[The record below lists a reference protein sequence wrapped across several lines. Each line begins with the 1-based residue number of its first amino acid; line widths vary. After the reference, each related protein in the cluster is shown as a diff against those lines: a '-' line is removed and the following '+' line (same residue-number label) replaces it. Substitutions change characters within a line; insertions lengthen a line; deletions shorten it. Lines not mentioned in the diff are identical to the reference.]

1 MGTIGMDT
9 CLSWGVIGL
18 LLAVFGSACDPSASA
33 PFVPRPD
40 APVSPWSAYGGD
52 EGGQRHSPLSEIT
65 RDNVN
70 RLAVAWE
77 YHTGD
82 LSDGTGDIP
91 STSAFQA
98 TPIMVDQTL
107 YFCTPFNRVI
117 ALDPETG
124 QERWT
129 YDPRTDLSG
138 QYANQL
144 VCRGVSSWLDADRP
158 AGSACR
164 RRIFTATNDARLIAL
179 DATTGAPCADF
190 GDQGIVDLNPGV
202 GDILWRGEY
211 QVTSPPAVVHDL
223 VIVGSAVADN
233 VRVNP
238 PSGVVRAWDA
248 RTGALRWS
256 WDLAPPDFVPSPDNT
271 GSAGYALG
279 TPNVWAPMSVDTRRD
294 LVFVPTGNPS
304 PDYFRGGSNLD
315 YYGSAV
321 VALRA
326 STGQVVWHY
335 QTVHRDLWDFDVPA
349 QPALISLRRGGQA
362 VPALVQAT
370 KMGFV
375 FVLHRETGQ
384 PLFEIEERP
393 VPQGRVPGERL
404 SPTQPFPL
412 KPPPLV
418 GLDLRPEQAWGL
430 TRLDRVVCRDKLKA
444 LRWEGMY
451 TPPSRE
457 GTLMYPGNAGGSN
470 WGSVAFDPERQLLIA
485 NTEDVPWMVRLFAAE
500 DYERE
505 RAARPGVEIAP
516 QRGTPYG
523 LHREVLLSPLGLL
536 CNPPPWGSLAA
547 VDLVSGELRWQEP
560 LGIAR
565 LGPLVLEGLPNAGGP
580 LVTGSGLV
588 FIGATFDNSLRAFD
602 LETGEE
608 VWQAD
613 LPAGGQATPM
623 TYRARTGGK
632 QYIVIAA
639 GGYGRVDLPG
649 NLGDALVAFALE

>member
-9 CLSWGVIGL
+9 CLNWGVVGL
-18 LLAVFGSACDPSASA
+18 LLAIFGSACDPSADA

-40 APVSPWSAYGGD
+40 APASSWSAYGGD
-52 EGGQRHSPLSEIT
+52 EGGQRHSPLTEIS

-70 RLAVAWE
+70 RLAIAWE

-179 DATTGAPCADF
+179 DAATGAPCADF
-190 GDQGIVDLNPGV
+190 GDQGVVDLNPGV
-202 GDILWRGEY
+202 GDIRWRGEY

-335 QTVHRDLWDFDVPA
+335 QTVRRDLWDFDVPA
-349 QPALISLRRGGQA
+349 QPALVSLRRGGQA

-375 FVLHRETGQ
+375 FVLQRETGQ

-485 NTEDVPWMVRLFAAE
+485 NTQDMPFMVRLFAAE

-505 RAARPGVEIAP
+505 RAAHPGVEIAP
-516 QRGTPYG
+516 QRGMPYG
-523 LHREVLLSPLGLL
+523 LHREVPLSPLGLP

-547 VDLVSGELRWQEP
+547 VDLASGELRWQEP
-560 LGIAR
+560 LGLAQ
-565 LGPLVLEGLPNAGGP
+565 LGPLALEGLPNAGGP
-580 LVTGSGLV
+580 LVTASGLI

-608 VWQAD
+608 VWRAD

>member
-1 MGTIGMDT
+1 MDT
-9 CLSWGVIGL
+9 CLSWGVVSVL
-18 LLAVFGSACDPSASA
+18 LMIFGSACDPSAST
-33 PFVPRPD
+33 PFTPRPD
-40 APVSPWSAYGGD
+40 APASHWSAYGGD
-52 EGGQRHSPLSEIT
+52 EGGQRYSPLTEIT
-65 RDNVN
+65 RDNVD

-82 LSDGTGDIP
+82 LSDGKGDIP

-129 YDPRTDLSG
+129 YDPHTDLSG
-138 QYANQL
+138 EYANQL
-144 VCRGVSSWLDADRP
+144 VCRGVSSWLDTDRP
-158 AGSACR
+158 DGSACR

-179 DATTGAPCADF
+179 DAATGTPCADF
-190 GDQGIVDLNPGV
+190 GNTGVVDLNPGV
-202 GDILWRGEY
+202 GDIRWLGEY

-233 VRVNP
+233 VRINP
-238 PSGVVRAWDA
+238 PSGVVRAYDT
-248 RTGALRWS
+248 RTGELRWS
-256 WDLAPPDFVPSPDNT
+256 WDLAPPDFVPSQDNT

-279 TPNVWAPMSVDTRRD
+279 TPNVWAPMSVDAARD

-304 PDYFRGGSNLD
+304 PDYYRGDSNLD
-315 YYGSAV
+315 YYGSSV

-326 STGQVVWHY
+326 STGRVVWHY

-349 QPALISLRRGGQA
+349 QPALVNLRRGGQSI
-362 VPALVQAT
+362 PALVQAT
-370 KMGFV
+370 KMGFM

-384 PLFEIEERP
+384 PLFEVEERP
-393 VPQGRVPGERL
+393 VPQGQVPGERL

-430 TRLDRVVCRDKLKA
+430 TPWDRGVCRDKLEA

-500 DYERE
+500 YYERE
-505 RAARPGVEIAP
+505 RAAHPGVEIAP
-516 QRGTPYG
+516 QHGTPYG
-523 LHREVLLSPLGLL
+523 LHREVLLSPLRLP

-565 LGPLVLEGLPNAGGP
+565 LGPLPLPLEGMPNVGGP
-580 LVTGSGLV
+580 LVTRSGLV
-588 FIGATFDNSLRAFD
+588 FIGATFDNYLRAFD

-608 VWQAD
+608 LWRAS

-623 TYRARTGGK
+623 TYRSRAGGK

-639 GGYGRVDLPG
+639 GGYGQIDLPG

>member
-9 CLSWGVIGL
+9 RLIWGVVGL
-18 LLAVFGSACDPSASA
+18 LLAIFGSACDPSADA

-40 APVSPWSAYGGD
+40 APTSPWSAYGGD

-65 RDNVN
+65 RDNVS
-70 RLAVAWE
+70 RLAIAWE

-82 LSDGTGDIP
+82 LSDGKGDIP

-124 QERWT
+124 QERWA

-179 DATTGAPCADF
+179 DAATGTPCADF
-190 GDQGIVDLNPGV
+190 GNQGIVDLNPGV

-349 QPALISLRRGGQA
+349 QPALVNLRRAGHA

-375 FVLHRETGQ
+375 FVLQRETGQ

-470 WGSVAFDPERQLLIA
+470 WGSVAFDPERQLLVA
-485 NTEDVPWMVRLFAAE
+485 NTQDMPFMVRLFAAE

-516 QRGTPYG
+516 QRGMPYG
-523 LHREVLLSPLGLL
+523 LHREVPLSPLGLP

-547 VDLVSGELRWQEP
+547 VDLASGELRWQEP
-560 LGIAR
+560 LGIAQ
-565 LGPLVLEGLPNAGGP
+565 LGPLMLEGLPNAGGP
-580 LVTGSGLV
+580 LVTGSGLI

-608 VWQAD
+608 VWRAD

-623 TYRARTGGK
+623 TYRSRTGGK

>member
-9 CLSWGVIGL
+9 CWSWSVVGL
-18 LLAVFGSACDPSASA
+18 LLAIFGSACDPSASA

-40 APVSPWSAYGGD
+40 APVSHWTAYGGD

-179 DATTGAPCADF
+179 DAATGTPCADF
-190 GDQGIVDLNPGV
+190 GDQGVVDLNPGV

-349 QPALISLRRGGQA
+349 QPALISLRRGGHA

-505 RAARPGVEIAP
+505 RAAHPGVEIAP
-516 QRGTPYG
+516 QRGMPYG

-565 LGPLVLEGLPNAGGP
+565 LGPLTLEGLPNAGGP

-602 LETGEE
+602 LETGKE
-608 VWQAD
+608 VWRAD

>member
-1 MGTIGMDT
+1 MDT
-9 CLSWGVIGL
+9 RLIWGVVGL
-18 LLAVFGSACDPSASA
+18 LLAIFGSACDPSADA

-40 APVSPWSAYGGD
+40 APASPWSAYGGD

-65 RDNVN
+65 RDNVS
-70 RLAVAWE
+70 RLAIAWE

-82 LSDGTGDIP
+82 LSDGKGDIP

-124 QERWT
+124 QERWA

-179 DATTGAPCADF
+179 DAATGTPCADF
-190 GDQGIVDLNPGV
+190 GNQGIVDLNPGV

-349 QPALISLRRGGQA
+349 QPALVNLRRAGHA

-375 FVLHRETGQ
+375 FVLQRETGQ

-470 WGSVAFDPERQLLIA
+470 WGSVAFDPERQLLVA
-485 NTEDVPWMVRLFAAE
+485 NTQDMPFMVRLFAAE

-516 QRGTPYG
+516 QRGMPYG
-523 LHREVLLSPLGLL
+523 LHREVPLSPLGLP

-565 LGPLVLEGLPNAGGP
+565 LGPLTLEGLPNAGGP
-580 LVTGSGLV
+580 LVTDSGLI

-608 VWQAD
+608 VWRAD

>member
-1 MGTIGMDT
+1 MDT
-9 CLSWGVIGL
+9 CLSWSVVGVL
-18 LLAVFGSACDPSASA
+18 LVTLISACDTSYPA
-33 PFVPRPD
+33 PFTPSPD
-40 APVSPWSAYGGD
+40 APASQWSAYGGD
-52 EGGQRHSPLSEIT
+52 GGGQRYSPLADIT

-70 RLAVAWE
+70 RLAIAWE

-82 LSDGTGDIP
+82 LSDGKGRIS

-124 QERWT
+124 QQRWA
-129 YDPRTDLSG
+129 YDPHTDLSEE
-138 QYANQL
+138 YANQL
-144 VCRGVSSWLDADRP
+144 VCRGVSSWLDADRQ
-158 AGSACR
+158 AGAACR

-179 DATTGAPCADF
+179 DAATGTPCVDF
-190 GDQGIVDLNPGV
+190 GNSGIVDLNPGV
-202 GDILWRGEY
+202 GEILWRGEY
-211 QVTSPPAVVHDL
+211 QVTSPPTIVHDL

-233 VRVNP
+233 VRINP
-238 PSGVVRAWDA
+238 PSGVVRAYDT
-248 RTGALRWS
+248 RTGELRWS
-256 WDLAPPDFVPSPDNT
+256 WDLAPPDFVPSQDNT

-279 TPNVWAPMSVDTRRD
+279 TPNVWAPMSVDATRD

-304 PDYFRGGSNLD
+304 PDYYRGDSNLD
-315 YYGSAV
+315 YYGSSV

-326 STGQVVWHY
+326 STGRVVWHY

-349 QPALISLRRGGQA
+349 QPALVNLRRGGQSI
-362 VPALVQAT
+362 PALVQAT
-370 KMGFV
+370 KMGFM

-384 PLFEIEERP
+384 PLFEVEERP
-393 VPQGRVPGERL
+393 VPQGQVPGERL

-430 TRLDRVVCRDKLKA
+430 TPWDRGVCRDKLEA

-505 RAARPGVEIAP
+505 RAAHPGVEIAP
-516 QRGTPYG
+516 QHGMPYG
-523 LHREVLLSPLGLL
+523 LHREVLLSPLGLP

-565 LGPLVLEGLPNAGGP
+565 LGPLPLPLEGMPNVGGP
-580 LVTGSGLV
+580 LVTRSGLI
-588 FIGATFDNSLRAFD
+588 FIGATFDNYLRAFD
-602 LETGEE
+602 LETGQEL
-608 VWQAD
+608 WRAS

-623 TYRARTGGK
+623 TYRSRTGGK

-639 GGYGRVDLPG
+639 GGYGQIDLPG

>member
-1 MGTIGMDT
+1 MTEATRLGTW
-9 CLSWGVIGL
+9 SVVSVFL
-18 LLAVFGSACDPSASA
+18 LTLISACDPSASA

-40 APVSPWSAYGGD
+40 APASPWTAYGGD

-179 DATTGAPCADF
+179 DAATGTPCADF
-190 GDQGIVDLNPGV
+190 GDQGVVDLNPGV
-202 GDILWRGEY
+202 GDIQWRGEY

-349 QPALISLRRGGQA
+349 QPALVNLRRGGRA

-430 TRLDRVVCRDKLKA
+430 TRLDRVVCRDKLEA
-444 LRWEGMY
+444 LHWEGMY

-470 WGSVAFDPERQLLIA
+470 WGSVAFDPERQLLVA
-485 NTEDVPWMVRLFAAE
+485 NTQDMPFMVRLFATE

-505 RAARPGVEIAP
+505 RAAHPGVEIAP

-523 LHREVLLSPLGLL
+523 LHREVPLSPLGLP

-547 VDLVSGELRWQEP
+547 VDLVSGELRWQGP
-560 LGIAR
+560 LGLAR
-565 LGPLVLEGLPNAGGP
+565 LGPLTLEGLPNAGGP
-580 LVTGSGLV
+580 LVTGSGLI

-608 VWQAD
+608 VWRAD